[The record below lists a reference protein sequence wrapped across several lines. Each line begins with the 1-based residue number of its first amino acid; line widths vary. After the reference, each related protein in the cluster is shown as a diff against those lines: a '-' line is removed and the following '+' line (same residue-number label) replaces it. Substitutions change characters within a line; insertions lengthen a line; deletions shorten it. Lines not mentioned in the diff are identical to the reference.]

1 MTEEEIIKILIR
13 FHEYLSLSNV
23 FIAILRTVGWYF
35 LIGLAECVDA
45 LSGGVS
51 SIYELI
57 NFFDSPAID
66 DFLTKYMPVIFSM
79 AALALGF
86 LGWKIII
93 KKQTDYSKIITSSIV
108 ALTIFLVLPWGM
120 QKASELVSLGRESLE
135 SENLTVSTKIFQ
147 NNITD
152 VYKIDQAGWSLKE
165 LDKMTRKNNIRDKT
179 DVHFVDINEVV
190 DTGGLWKKS
199 PLTEDGKAILTKKV
213 SDASGKRTLEDLQ
226 SRWISEDEAY
236 NRYSWHPWY
245 IFFELVTVGIVLFM
259 TMFRTAQ
266 MIMELGIL
274 KIFSMGTAFTDL
286 ESGQR
291 NKRIIEK
298 IRNTFIVMFA
308 MVLILECFIIFTDFV
323 GQSSLNGAVKIV
335 ALFAAGILTIDGPAF
350 IDEIFGIDVGV
361 KSIGRSL
368 LGAFALGRSAKGAA
382 SFAGGLASKAAKTGM
397 KIGKKT
403 AGGAL
408 TTAGATKGLLD
419 GYKEK
424 GKQQGTSS
432 APGGASPLSK
442 TKATAPYNVLNSD
455 KLKEALNGEETGQ
468 NGSQGKL
475 GGEETPLGGDGSQ
488 GKLGGEET
496 PLGGDGSQGKL
507 GGEETPLGGD
517 GAPGKPGAGETPL
530 GGDGAPGK
538 PGGEETPLGGDG
550 APGKPGGEETPLGG
564 DGAPGKPGAGETP
577 LGGDGAPGKPGAG
590 ETPLGGDGAPG
601 KPGAGETL
609 LGGDGAPGKPGA
621 GETPLGGDGSPGK
634 PGAGETPL
642 GGSAPLNAAPRSN
655 SGSSSAPLNA
665 ASRSNSGSS
674 SAPLNAAPRSNSGS
688 SSAPLNTAPRSN
700 SGGGSAP
707 LNAAPRSNSG
717 GGSAPLNA
725 APRSNSGGGS
735 APLNAAPRSN
745 SGGGSAPLNA
755 APRSNSGGGSAPL
768 NAAPRSN
775 SGGGSA
781 PLNTAPRSNSG
792 SSSAPLNAGG
802 HISKNNITLPKH
814 ANIARVKLKDHI
826 KGQPT
831 TTDTVKDVVVNKYA
845 NLAEKAHNSKPIK
858 NARKAYDVAKNT
870 VLDERN
876 DNQ

>member
-23 FIAILRTVGWYF
+23 FIAVLRTVGWYF

-57 NFFDSPAID
+57 NFYDSPAID

-120 QKASELVSLGRESLE
+120 QKASDLVSAGRESLE

-165 LDKMTRKNNIRDKT
+165 LDKMTRKNHIRDKT
-179 DVHFVDINEVV
+179 DLYFVDINEVV

-199 PLTEDGKAILTKKV
+199 PLTKDGKAILTKKV

-245 IFFELVTVGIVLFM
+245 IFFELVTIGIVLFM

-308 MVLILECFIIFTDFV
+308 MCLILECFIIFTDFV
-323 GQSSLNGAVKIV
+323 GQSSLDGAVKIV

-350 IDEIFGIDVGV
+350 IDELFGIDVGV

-432 APGGASPLSK
+432 APGASPLSK
-442 TKATAPYNVLNSD
+442 TKATATAPYNVLNSD

-468 NGSQGKL
+468 NGAPGKS
-475 GGEETPLGGDGSQ
+475 GAGETPLS
-488 GKLGGEET
+488 
-496 PLGGDGSQGKL
+496 
-507 GGEETPLGGD
+507 GD
-517 GAPGKPGAGETPL
+517 GAPGKSGAGETPLSGDGAPGKSGAGETPL

-538 PGGEETPLGGDG
+538 SGAGETPLGGDG
-550 APGKPGGEETPLGG
+550 APGKSGAGETPLGG

-590 ETPLGGDGAPG
+590 ETPLGGGAS
-601 KPGAGETL
+601 
-609 LGGDGAPGKPGA
+609 D
-621 GETPLGGDGSPGK
+621 
-634 PGAGETPL
+634 
-642 GGSAPLNAAPRSN
+642 
-655 SGSSSAPLNA
+655 
-665 ASRSNSGSS
+665 
-674 SAPLNAAPRSNSGS
+674 
-688 SSAPLNTAPRSN
+688 
-700 SGGGSAP
+700 
-707 LNAAPRSNSG
+707 
-717 GGSAPLNA
+717 
-725 APRSNSGGGS
+725 
-735 APLNAAPRSN
+735 
-745 SGGGSAPLNA
+745 
-755 APRSNSGGGSAPL
+755 
-768 NAAPRSN
+768 
-775 SGGGSA
+775 
-781 PLNTAPRSNSG
+781 
-792 SSSAPLNAGG
+792 
-802 HISKNNITLPKH
+802 NIFEHTH
-814 ANIARVKLKDHI
+814 
-826 KGQPT
+826 
-831 TTDTVKDVVVNKYA
+831 
-845 NLAEKAHNSKPIK
+845 E
-858 NARKAYDVAKNT
+858 
-870 VLDERN
+870 
-876 DNQ
+876 

>member
-23 FIAILRTVGWYF
+23 FIAVLRTVGWYF

-57 NFFDSPAID
+57 NFYDSPAID

-120 QKASELVSLGRESLE
+120 QKASDLVSLGRESLE

-165 LDKMTRKNNIRDKT
+165 LDKMKRQNNIRDKT

-226 SRWISEDEAY
+226 SRWISDDEAY

-245 IFFELVTVGIVLFM
+245 IFFELVTIGIVLFM

-350 IDEIFGIDVGV
+350 IDELFGIDAGV

-382 SFAGGLASKAAKTGM
+382 AFAGGLASKAAKTGM

-408 TTAGATKGLLD
+408 MTAGATKGLLD
-419 GYKEK
+419 GYKER
-424 GKQQGTSS
+424 GQQQGTSS
-432 APGGASPLSK
+432 APGGSSPLSK

-455 KLKEALNGEETGQ
+455 KLKDALNGEETGQ
-468 NGSQGKL
+468 N
-475 GGEETPLGGDGSQ
+475 
-488 GKLGGEET
+488 
-496 PLGGDGSQGKL
+496 
-507 GGEETPLGGD
+507 
-517 GAPGKPGAGETPL
+517 
-530 GGDGAPGK
+530 GAPGK

-564 DGAPGKPGAGETP
+564 DGAPGKPGGGETP
-577 LGGDGAPGKPGAG
+577 LGGDGAPGKPG
-590 ETPLGGDGAPG
+590 
-601 KPGAGETL
+601 
-609 LGGDGAPGKPGA
+609 
-621 GETPLGGDGSPGK
+621 
-634 PGAGETPL
+634 
-642 GGSAPLNAAPRSN
+642 
-655 SGSSSAPLNA
+655 
-665 ASRSNSGSS
+665 
-674 SAPLNAAPRSNSGS
+674 
-688 SSAPLNTAPRSN
+688 
-700 SGGGSAP
+700 
-707 LNAAPRSNSG
+707 
-717 GGSAPLNA
+717 
-725 APRSNSGGGS
+725 
-735 APLNAAPRSN
+735 
-745 SGGGSAPLNA
+745 
-755 APRSNSGGGSAPL
+755 
-768 NAAPRSN
+768 
-775 SGGGSA
+775 
-781 PLNTAPRSNSG
+781 
-792 SSSAPLNAGG
+792 
-802 HISKNNITLPKH
+802 
-814 ANIARVKLKDHI
+814 
-826 KGQPT
+826 
-831 TTDTVKDVVVNKYA
+831 
-845 NLAEKAHNSKPIK
+845 
-858 NARKAYDVAKNT
+858 
-870 VLDERN
+870 
-876 DNQ
+876 

>member
-23 FIAILRTVGWYF
+23 FIAVLRTVGWYF

-57 NFFDSPAID
+57 NFYDSPAID

-135 SENLTVSTKIFQ
+135 SENLTVSTKVFQ

-165 LDKMTRKNNIRDKT
+165 LDKMKRQNNIRDKT

-226 SRWISEDEAY
+226 SRWISDDEAY

-245 IFFELVTVGIVLFM
+245 IFFELVTIGIVLFM

-274 KIFSMGTAFTDL
+274 KIFGMGTAFTDL

-350 IDEIFGIDVGV
+350 IDELFGIDAGV

-368 LGAFALGRSAKGAA
+368 LGAFALGKSAKGAA
-382 SFAGGLASKAAKTGM
+382 AFAGGLASKAAKTGM

-408 TTAGATKGLLD
+408 MTAGATKGLLD

-432 APGGASPLSK
+432 ASGASPLSK

-468 NGSQGKL
+468 NGTTGKP
-475 GGEETPLGGDGSQ
+475 GAGETPLGGDGTT
-488 GKLGGEET
+488 GKSGAGET
-496 PLGGDGSQGKL
+496 PLGGDGTTGKSGAGETPL
-507 GGEETPLGGD
+507 GGDGTSGKPGAGETPLGGDGAPGKSGAGETPLGGDGAPGKSGAGETPLGGD

-538 PGGEETPLGGDG
+538 SGAGETPLGGDG
-550 APGKPGGEETPLGG
+550 APGKSGAGETPLGGDGATGKPGAGETPLGG

-601 KPGAGETL
+601 KPGAGET
-609 LGGDGAPGKPGA
+609 P
-621 GETPLGGDGSPGK
+621 
-634 PGAGETPL
+634 
-642 GGSAPLNAAPRSN
+642 
-655 SGSSSAPLNA
+655 
-665 ASRSNSGSS
+665 
-674 SAPLNAAPRSNSGS
+674 
-688 SSAPLNTAPRSN
+688 
-700 SGGGSAP
+700 
-707 LNAAPRSNSG
+707 
-717 GGSAPLNA
+717 
-725 APRSNSGGGS
+725 
-735 APLNAAPRSN
+735 
-745 SGGGSAPLNA
+745 
-755 APRSNSGGGSAPL
+755 
-768 NAAPRSN
+768 
-775 SGGGSA
+775 
-781 PLNTAPRSNSG
+781 
-792 SSSAPLNAGG
+792 
-802 HISKNNITLPKH
+802 
-814 ANIARVKLKDHI
+814 
-826 KGQPT
+826 
-831 TTDTVKDVVVNKYA
+831 
-845 NLAEKAHNSKPIK
+845 
-858 NARKAYDVAKNT
+858 
-870 VLDERN
+870 
-876 DNQ
+876 

>member
-199 PLTEDGKAILTKKV
+199 PLTEDGKAILTKKI

-259 TMFRTAQ
+259 TMFRSAQ

-350 IDEIFGIDVGV
+350 IDELFGIDAGV

-368 LGAFALGRSAKGAA
+368 LGAFALGKSAKGAA
-382 SFAGGLASKAAKTGM
+382 AFAGGLASKAAKTGM

-408 TTAGATKGLLD
+408 MTAGATKGLLD

-424 GKQQGTSS
+424 GKQQGISS
-432 APGGASPLSK
+432 APGASPLSK

-455 KLKEALNGEETGQ
+455 KLNEALNGEETGQ
-468 NGSQGKL
+468 NGAPGKSGAEETQL
-475 GGEETPLGGDGSQ
+475 GGDGAPGKSGAEETQLGGDGAPGKSGAEETPLGGDGAP
-488 GKLGGEET
+488 GKSGAEET
-496 PLGGDGSQGKL
+496 PLGGDGAPGKS
-507 GGEETPLGGD
+507 GAEETPLGGD
-517 GAPGKPGAGETPL
+517 GAPGKPGSGETPL
-530 GGDGAPGK
+530 G
-538 PGGEETPLGGDG
+538 
-550 APGKPGGEETPLGG
+550 
-564 DGAPGKPGAGETP
+564 
-577 LGGDGAPGKPGAG
+577 
-590 ETPLGGDGAPG
+590 
-601 KPGAGETL
+601 
-609 LGGDGAPGKPGA
+609 
-621 GETPLGGDGSPGK
+621 
-634 PGAGETPL
+634 
-642 GGSAPLNAAPRSN
+642 
-655 SGSSSAPLNA
+655 
-665 ASRSNSGSS
+665 
-674 SAPLNAAPRSNSGS
+674 
-688 SSAPLNTAPRSN
+688 
-700 SGGGSAP
+700 
-707 LNAAPRSNSG
+707 
-717 GGSAPLNA
+717 
-725 APRSNSGGGS
+725 
-735 APLNAAPRSN
+735 
-745 SGGGSAPLNA
+745 
-755 APRSNSGGGSAPL
+755 
-768 NAAPRSN
+768 
-775 SGGGSA
+775 
-781 PLNTAPRSNSG
+781 
-792 SSSAPLNAGG
+792 
-802 HISKNNITLPKH
+802 
-814 ANIARVKLKDHI
+814 
-826 KGQPT
+826 
-831 TTDTVKDVVVNKYA
+831 
-845 NLAEKAHNSKPIK
+845 
-858 NARKAYDVAKNT
+858 
-870 VLDERN
+870 
-876 DNQ
+876 